1 VSSTVSEKPPIKECF
16 VKNIRNCVKDTDFCY
31 YGKLDDKDCSFK
43 IDTGSDVSI
52 VNKRM
57 LDFGKKRI
65 FSGNRGLRYPTG
77 EKVPIEYE
85 VVVEIRIGKYNVR
98 ASMLVAEICD
108 DCILGA
114 DFLRTINLQDIFT
127 PIFRDSSENSESE
140 IGCCS
145 RIERPILEIPLCL
158 SQIFDDASQNLNESQ
173 KSIFAEFLCQNK
185 AVFSETIVAGNC
197 NVVNHVINVK
207 DTSPIKQVPRR
218 IPIHLREEVNKII
231 HEMKENGVIEES
243 YSPWIS
249 PAVLVKK
256 KDGSLRFCVDYR
268 KLNAVTVKDSYPL
281 PRIDD
286 ILSQLAGNIWFS
298 TLDLK
303 SGYWQIKIRPED
315 RQKTAFS
322 IGSGLWQFTV
332 MPFGLCNAP
341 ATFERLMEKVL
352 GKLISKICLV
362 YLDDVI
368 VFGKKFSEMLINLG
382 KVFECFRLA
391 NLKINPKK
399 CVLFKKDVKFL
410 GHVVSSQ
417 GVTTDPEKIAAVREW
432 PIPHSK
438 KQLRSFL
445 GFCSYYRRF
454 VRNFSSIAKPLY
466 VLTEDKVKFFWGKEQ
481 QHVFETLKQALT
493 SSPILSF
500 PSGDEKFI
508 LDTDASNIG
517 IGAVLSQIQGGEEKV
532 IAYFSRVLNKA
543 ERNYCV
549 TRRELLA
556 MVDSM
561 KSFRHYLLGRRFMI
575 RTDHFSL
582 KWLMSFKDLEGQL
595 ARWLEKLQEFDFEIL
610 HRKGITHRNAD
621 GLSRRECE
629 ESGCLFCIKVEGKS
643 AVASGVRVARMVFE
657 GEVLSSW
664 QKDQQQDPCISVFLQ
679 AKKNGTGPP
688 IVNMTSEEV
697 SFRVYRSYWDALV
710 LKDGILF
717 KEWRAPN
724 LETSVLQLVVPR
736 NRVREVLEQAHDS
749 PSGGH
754 FGINKTLEKIR
765 KRFYWATCKRDV
777 EEWCK
782 TCETCLSR
790 RGPSG
795 KGKSPMQ
802 IVDVGRKP
810 FERVQMDILGPFPVS
825 SSGMRYLLVV
835 VDCFT
840 KWVEAFPLKNFRA
853 NTVAEVFVREVV
865 SRHGVPIQV
874 HTDQGRNFES
884 RLFQEVMSL
893 LGIRKTRTTPLH
905 PQSDGQVERQHQT
918 ILNYLAKFISEN
930 QRDWDRWVP
939 MFLLAYRSSKH
950 EATGVTPAELYFGR
964 DLRLPIDLLRE
975 SPPNVR

>member
-1 VSSTVSEKPPIKECF
+1 VSSTVSEESPIKSYF
-16 VKNIRNCVKDTDFCY
+16 VKNIRNSVENTDFCY
-31 YGKLDDKDCSFK
+31 HGKLNDKYCNFK

-57 LDFGKKRI
+57 LDFERKGT
-65 FSGNRGLRYPTG
+65 FNGYQNLRYPTG
-77 EKVPIEYE
+77 EKVPIECE
-85 VVVEIRIGKYNVR
+85 VVVEVRIGKYNVR
-98 ASMLVAEICD
+98 VSMFVAEIRD

-114 DFLRTINLQDIFT
+114 DFLRGINLQDIFT
-127 PIFRDSSENSESE
+127 SIFRDSSINSESE
-140 IGCCS
+140 TGCCS
-145 RIERPILEIPLCL
+145 RIERPIPEVPLYL
-158 SQIFDDASQNLNESQ
+158 SRIFEGVSQNLNESQ
-173 KSIFAEFLCQNK
+173 KEIFTEFLCRNK
-185 AVFSETIVAGNC
+185 SVFSEIIVAGNC
-197 NVVNHVINVK
+197 NVINHVINVR
-207 DTSPIKQVPRR
+207 DASPIKQVPRR

-231 HEMKENGVIEES
+231 NEMKEEGVIEES
-243 YSPWIS
+243 HSPWIS

-286 ILSQLAGNIWFS
+286 ILSQLSGNIWFS

-315 RQKTAFS
+315 REKTAFS

-368 VFGKKFSEMLINLG
+368 IFGKSFNEMLMNLE
-382 KVFECFRLA
+382 KVFECFRSA

-399 CVLFKKDVKFL
+399 CELFKKDVKFL

-432 PIPHSK
+432 PIPHNK

-466 VLTEDKVKFFWGKEQ
+466 ILTEDQVKFCWGEEQ
-481 QHVFETLKQALT
+481 QHVFETLKQVLT
-493 SSPILSF
+493 SSPVLSF
-500 PSGDEKFI
+500 PFGDGKFI

-517 IGAVLSQIQGGEEKV
+517 IGAVLSQIQGEEEKV

-556 MVDSM
+556 IVDSM
-561 KSFRHYLLGRRFMI
+561 KFFRHYLLGRRFKI

-610 HRKGITHRNAD
+610 HRKGISHRNAD

-629 ESGCLFCIKVEGKS
+629 ESGCLFCIKVERKS

-657 GEVLSSW
+657 GEELSTW

-679 AKKNGTGPP
+679 AKKKWNWSSHCRC
-688 IVNMTSEEV
+688 N
-697 SFRVYRSYWDALV
+697 
-710 LKDGILF
+710 
-717 KEWRAPN
+717 
-724 LETSVLQLVVPR
+724 
-736 NRVREVLEQAHDS
+736 
-749 PSGGH
+749 
-754 FGINKTLEKIR
+754 
-765 KRFYWATCKRDV
+765 
-777 EEWCK
+777 
-782 TCETCLSR
+782 
-790 RGPSG
+790 
-795 KGKSPMQ
+795 
-802 IVDVGRKP
+802 VGRSI
-810 FERVQMDILGPFPVS
+810 FS
-825 SSGMRYLLVV
+825 SLS
-835 VDCFT
+835 F
-840 KWVEAFPLKNFRA
+840 
-853 NTVAEVFVREVV
+853 
-865 SRHGVPIQV
+865 
-874 HTDQGRNFES
+874 
-884 RLFQEVMSL
+884 L
-893 LGIRKTRTTPLH
+893 LGC
-905 PQSDGQVERQHQT
+905 
-918 ILNYLAKFISEN
+918 
-930 QRDWDRWVP
+930 
-939 MFLLAYRSSKH
+939 SS
-950 EATGVTPAELYFGR
+950 P
-964 DLRLPIDLLRE
+964 
-975 SPPNVR
+975 